1 MNPASPG
8 AAPIGGQVRQDPPQ
22 IEAVPDDPVSAVN
35 GSNQIDQLWTNGDWA
50 GILALEL
57 EEPQLF
63 AGNAAAMVLLA
74 IGNLQVGKLNKAR
87 HLIDKAVH
95 LGCDRELVKTA
106 LLAASI
112 EKLSSAAKIQRPD
125 DLQQDSAVRADALRQ
140 SVLQTIQRNRQIQTQ
155 TQPPRQPALTPQP
168 LILPTAAAIGRTAE
182 SGTCDGSPCTL
193 RIGILSGYYP
203 GARFNSALNHRLYA
217 HRHGYHYIFDSGPRF
232 DPRTYMRKLEAVQEY
247 LDLFDWLFWIDDDA
261 YFTNFETPLE
271 TFIKA
276 SPDAEFIVCKSPSTK
291 EIFTKISS
299 GQFFLKNT
307 PRTKQFVTDAL
318 QVDLKQ
324 VKNWWHKG
332 LGMFTKGDQDA
343 LVYLTETVH
352 RYQQPFMQILDH
364 NTFNNRDFEYQKSL
378 DEHFLVHFT
387 GSNKMRDK
395 AAFCARLSCNEY
407 ICPPG
412 EIDKLALR

>member
-1 MNPASPG
+1 MNPTSPN
-8 AAPIGGQVRQDPPQ
+8 AAPIGGQVPTNPSQ
-22 IEAVPDDPVSAVN
+22 IEAVQDDPDSAVN
-35 GSNQIDQLWTNGDWA
+35 GSNLIDQHWKNGEWA
-50 GILALEL
+50 RLLALEL
-57 EEPQLF
+57 EQPRLF
-63 AGNAAAMVLLA
+63 DGNASAMVMLA
-74 IGNLQVGKLNKAR
+74 IGHLQVGKLSKAR

-106 LLAASI
+106 LLAATV
-112 EKLSSAAKIQRPD
+112 EKLSSAAEIQRSE
-125 DLQQDSAVRADALRQ
+125 DLPRDSAARAAALRH
-140 SVLQTIQRNRQIQTQ
+140 SVLQTVQLNRQTR
-155 TQPPRQPALTPQP
+155 TPLLPAVTPQAV
-168 LILPTAAAIGRTAE
+168 ILPTATAVRLGAE
-182 SGTCDGSPCTL
+182 SSECDVSVRTL

-203 GARFNSALNHRLYA
+203 GARFNSAFNHRLYA

-232 DPRTYMRKLEAVQEY
+232 DSRTYMRKLEAIQEY

-271 TFIKA
+271 AFIRA
-276 SPDAEFIVCKSPSTK
+276 NPEAEFIICKSPSTK
-291 EIFTKISS
+291 EIFTRISS

-307 PRTKQFVTDAL
+307 PRTKQFIMDAL

-324 VKNWWHKG
+324 VQNWWHKG

-352 RYQQPFMQILDH
+352 RYQQPFMQIMDH
-364 NTFNNRDFEYQKSL
+364 NSFNNRDFEYQNSL

-387 GSNKMRDK
+387 GKNKMRDK

>member
-1 MNPASPG
+1 MNPTSPNT
-8 AAPIGGQVRQDPPQ
+8 APIGGQVRPDPSQ
-22 IEAVPDDPVSAVN
+22 TGAVTDDPDSAVS

-50 GILALEL
+50 GILTLEL
-57 EEPQLF
+57 EQPPLF
-63 AGNAAAMVLLA
+63 AGNASAMVLLA
-74 IGNLQVGKLNKAR
+74 IANLQVGKLNKAR

-95 LGCDRELVKTA
+95 LGCDKDLVKTA

-112 EKLSSAAKIQRPD
+112 EKLSSAAKIQRPGE
-125 DLQQDSAVRADALRQ
+125 LQQDSAVRAAALRQ
-140 SVLQTIQRNRQIQTQ
+140 SVLQAIQLSRQTQ
-155 TQPPRQPALTPQP
+155 TRPLPPPAPTPQS
-168 LILPTAAAIGRTAE
+168 LILPTAAIGRAAE
-182 SGTCDGSPCTL
+182 CGASDGSPRTL

-203 GARFNSALNHRLYA
+203 GVRFNSAFNHRLYA
-217 HRHGYHYIFDSGPRF
+217 HRHGYQYIFDSGPRF

-261 YFTNFETPLE
+261 YFTHFETPLE
-271 TFIKA
+271 TFIQA
-276 SPDAEFIVCKSPSTK
+276 SPETEFIVCKSPSTK
-291 EIFTKISS
+291 EIFTRISS
-299 GQFFLKNT
+299 GQFLLKNT
-307 PRTKQFVTDAL
+307 PRAKQFVMDAL

-324 VKNWWHKG
+324 VQKWWHKG

-364 NTFNNRDFEYQKSL
+364 NSFNNRDFEYQNSL

-387 GSNKMRDK
+387 GNNKMRDK